1 MAKRTW
7 TKDQL
12 LAITAR
18 GETLLLSAAA
28 GSGKTATLTERVLRR
43 ILDENDSAQINSLLI
58 VTFTKA
64 AAAELSARIGA
75 ALTSEIAAHPEN
87 KALKRQL
94 ALLPLAAALI
104 PLSITY
110 QPCLPYG
117 GYARSRT

>member
-1 MAKRTW
+1 MDK
-7 TKDQL
+7 
-12 LAITAR
+12 
-18 GETLLLSAAA
+18 GSAAGNHRPRRNA
-28 GSGKTATLTERVLRR
+28 FAFCRCRTATLTERVLRR

-94 ALLPLAAALI
+94 ALLPLAKISTISLF
-104 PLSITY
+104 
-110 QPCLPYG
+110 
-117 GYARSRT
+117 